1 MPGTLPHT
9 PTADLPPDS
18 PQPHLFRFW
27 SSLSDDEKRALV
39 AQVESINLNEIGTLW
54 QSAPAESDAALADK
68 ASAPSSLIPATIRT
82 DDPQRFAQAE
92 ATGWQALA
100 EGRVGAILVAGG
112 EGTRLGFPHPKGQYP
127 IGPVSKKSLFQ
138 WLAEQ
143 LLAVSQR
150 AGVPIPYYIMTSDAT
165 HEETVA
171 FFREHHYFGLNA
183 DHVRFFR
190 QGNMPAVDQKS
201 GHLLLGEKHRVAVSP
216 DGHGGLLAAFDRAGL
231 FDDVLQRGVEYLFY
245 HQVDNP
251 LARVCDPAFIGFH
264 RLHNAEVSTKIVAKE
279 DPAEK
284 VGLLVE
290 VDGRHRIIEYIDVPP
305 HIAQQTDQSG
315 KLRLRC
321 GNIAVHLFN
330 ATFLQ
335 RVARE
340 NGGLPYHRSSKPVPY
355 VDESGTLAQPTSS
368 NAFKFEKFIFDI
380 LPATERALAMEI
392 VRDDEFVPLKNR
404 EGQFSPDHVRSA
416 MRQLHTRWLRNAG
429 WTTEQELPVEIP
441 PAAALCEADFLNPR
455 VPPAR

>member
-1 MPGTLPHT
+1 MPGPQPHT
-9 PTADLPPDS
+9 STDLPPDS

-27 SSLSDDEKRALV
+27 SSLSQDEKRALV

-54 QSAPAESDAALADK
+54 QSSVADSDTALAEK
-68 ASAPSSLIPATIRT
+68 AAAPSTLIPATIRT
-82 DDPQRFAQAE
+82 DDAQRFAQAE
-92 ATGWQALA
+92 AAGWQALA
-100 EGRVGAILVAGG
+100 EGRVGTILVAGG
-112 EGTRLGFPHPKGQYP
+112 EGTRLGFPHPKGQFP

-150 AGVPIPYYIMTSDAT
+150 AGAPIPYYIMTSDAT

-171 FFREHHYFGLNA
+171 FFREHQYFGLNA

-290 VDGRHRIIEYIDVPP
+290 VDGRQRIIEYIDVPP
-305 HIAQQTDQSG
+305 HIAQQTDESG

-330 ATFLQ
+330 ARFLQ

-340 NGGLPYHRSSKPVPY
+340 NGGLPFHRSSKPVPY
-355 VDESGTLAQPTSS
+355 VDEAGELAQPTTS

-380 LPATERALAMEI
+380 LPAAERALAMEI

-441 PAAALCEADFLNPR
+441 PAAALCEADFLNLRVPR
-455 VPPAR
+455 VG